1 VSRGPG
7 KEKKTVGVRQQ
18 MVKGRYVLQSLLFS
32 LSQAQVKEVVAGPNP
47 IQVLQ
52 AVATTIRNRMARMK
66 IDYC

>member
-18 MVKGRYVLQSLLFS
+18 MVKGQYVLQSLLFS
-32 LSQAQVKEVVAGPNP
+32 QSQAQVKEVVVEPNL

-52 AVATTIRNRMARMK
+52 VVVTTIRNQMARMK

>member
-7 KEKKTVGVRQQ
+7 REKKIVGVRQQ
-18 MVKGRYVLQSLLFS
+18 MGKGRYVLQSLLFS
-32 LSQAQVKEVVAGPNP
+32 LSQAQVKEVVGAPNP

-52 AVATTIRNRMARMK
+52 VVETTIRNQMARMK

>member
-7 KEKKTVGVRQQ
+7 REKKIVGVRQQ
-18 MVKGRYVLQSLLFS
+18 MVKGQYVLQSLLFS
-32 LSQAQVKEVVAGPNP
+32 QSQAQVKEVVVEPNL

-52 AVATTIRNRMARMK
+52 VVVTTIRNQMARMK